1 VIDQLSVSLE
11 DARTAVDAV
20 LKGARSSDGP
30 LSVAI
35 VDNAGN
41 MVYQMR
47 QDGASAVD
55 VRNAERKAYTAAY
68 IGRDTAL
75 WRLQILHDGRTV
87 ADWSNP
93 NMTTIHGGWTLR
105 RASQVV
111 GGLGVSGSGNED
123 RDEQLAL
130 RGAEALAA
138 LAVAEWRKRRDPRR
152 IRDRQSSQP
161 EASQPEASQV
171 VEA

>member
-1 VIDQLSVSLE
+1 MITALNVSLS
-11 DARTAVDAV
+11 DARVAVDAI
-20 LKGARSSDGP
+20 LKGARANEKP
-30 LSVAI
+30 LAI
-35 VDNAGN
+35 ALVDSEGN
-41 MVYQMR
+41 PVYLLR

-93 NMTTIHGGWTLR
+93 NMTTLHGGWTLR
-105 RASQVV
+105 RASQVI
-111 GGLGVSGSGNED
+111 GGLGVTGSGDED

-130 RGAEALAA
+130 KGAEALAQ
-138 LAVAEWRKRRDPRR
+138 LAVDEWRTRRDPRP
-152 IRDRQSSQP
+152 IRERS
-161 EASQPEASQV
+161 AAT
-171 VEA
+171 AGAGR

>member
-1 VIDQLSVSLE
+1 MITALNVSLS
-11 DARTAVDAV
+11 DARLAVEAI
-20 LKGARSSDGP
+20 LKGTRASERP
-30 LSVAI
+30 LAI
-35 VDNAGN
+35 ALADAEGN
-41 MVYQMR
+41 TVYLMR

-105 RASQVV
+105 RASQVI
-111 GGLGVSGSGNED
+111 GGLGVSGSGDED

-130 RGAEALAA
+130 RGAEALAE
-138 LAVAEWRKRRDPRR
+138 LAVQEWRTKRDPRP
-152 IRDRQSSQP
+152 IRERSSVK
-161 EASQPEASQV
+161 A
-171 VEA
+171 

>member
-1 VIDQLSVSLE
+1 MITALNVSLS
-11 DARTAVDAV
+11 DARLAVEAI
-20 LKGARSSDGP
+20 LKGARANERP
-30 LSVAI
+30 LAI
-35 VDNAGN
+35 ALADSEGN
-41 MVYQMR
+41 TVYLMR
-47 QDGASAVD
+47 QDGASATD

-105 RASQVV
+105 RASQVI
-111 GGLGVSGSGNED
+111 GGLGVSGSGDED

-130 RGAEALAA
+130 RGAEALAE
-138 LAVAEWRKRRDPRR
+138 LAVNEWRTKRDPRP
-152 IRDRQSSQP
+152 IRERSAVKS
-161 EASQPEASQV
+161 
-171 VEA
+171 